1 MAAIG
6 PVPVHGAR
14 HDAYAFE
21 AAGMK
26 ALLENSRHTDD
37 TAADLGYIG
46 VDGIGI
52 VPFKRVGGRNLEDW
66 QREFNADLSKIQ
78 SAVEHAVAKVK
89 CWRMLSE
96 EGGRYRCPIGK
107 YESMLAA
114 VTGLYFFA
122 QYCNV

>member
-1 MAAIG
+1 MAMCRYRPGSGA
-6 PVPVHGAR
+6 GAR

-21 AAGMK
+21 ASGMK

-66 QREFNADLSKIQ
+66 QREFNADLSKIR
-78 SAVEHAVAKVK
+78 SAVEHAVAK
-89 CWRMLSE
+89 
-96 EGGRYRCPIGK
+96 
-107 YESMLAA
+107 
-114 VTGLYFFA
+114 
-122 QYCNV
+122 